1 MLTLNC
7 ESIEAGVTVA
17 RLGRLKA
24 VLVDEDAKRLGDGN
38 VEGLRIL
45 LCCGSA
51 EVSIVV
57 VPFKGSAASKVECG
71 ACRDDVGEVRQ
82 PNRQHR
88 GWLKTTGTQRSLFE
102 GGKINNRMEPKSI
115 DVRKLPDGRG

>member
-7 ESIEAGVTVA
+7 ERIEAGVIIA

-24 VLVDEDAKRLGDGN
+24 MLVDEDAKRFGNDN
-38 VEGLRIL
+38 VEGFGIL

-51 EVSIVV
+51 EVPIVIM
-57 VPFKGSAASKVECG
+57 PFEGNASSKVECG
-71 ACRDDVGEVRQ
+71 ACRDDIGEVRQ
-82 PNRQHR
+82 ADRQHR
-88 GWLKTTGTQRSLFE
+88 GWLKTAGTQRSLLE
-102 GGKINNRMEPKSI
+102 GGKINDRVEPKSI

>member
-24 VLVDEDAKRLGDGN
+24 VLVDEDAKRFGDGN
-38 VEGLRIL
+38 VEGLWML

-51 EVSIVV
+51 EVPIVV

-71 ACRDDVGEVRQ
+71 TCRDDVGEVWQ

-88 GWLKTTGTQRSLFE
+88 GWLETTGTQRSLFE